1 MAVLSRR
8 WDSPGRGRGPPG
20 TERKK
25 GVCRGSPAPREDQ
38 PSARGTGRREPGA
51 AWSSCCA
58 VNGTAGVSGP
68 VGEGEPSPVG
78 ERRAEA
84 VPTDGGSRTT
94 DLQAA
99 QTRPGRG
106 LGNGAV
112 TGGGGGRGG
121 RTHTAFITGRRHN
134 CSDLLRPWLI
144 SPCSSFINP
153 TWSWVPTRRATAVG
167 GTWPSALAVAPGVP
181 PGGSWQ
187 VHPRMRGLL
196 QAPRE
201 EEHGSVTE
209 GPGRPLST

>member
-112 TGGGGGRGG
+112 TGGGGG
-121 RTHTAFITGRRHN
+121 AEAA
-134 CSDLLRPWLI
+134 L
-144 SPCSSFINP
+144 
-153 TWSWVPTRRATAVG
+153 TR
-167 GTWPSALAVAPGVP
+167 L
-181 PGGSWQ
+181 
-187 VHPRMRGLL
+187 LL
-196 QAPRE
+196 QDV
-201 EEHGSVTE
+201 VTTVPIYC
-209 GPGRPLST
+209 GPG